1 MCAVGP
7 SASGPSFWGPSSWGL
22 ILTPLGLKCIPPA
35 PILMSSVTS
44 CSRSVRI
51 FLGWS
56 QSSSWNLTLRL
67 PPILQLT
74 FRLITSPSLALPSGL
89 LSSDQ
94 HVWALPSPL
103 QTVPLTCLSLGLC
116 PPVLSRNL
124 GPSIPCPQS
133 FCAAARLRHACP
145 SSPTPVWTCPFLPG
159 SCRTAVL
166 GGSVVM
172 YWSLSPKLSLPHSR
186 DRAFSSFYL

>member
-1 MCAVGP
+1 MVNKLHKVAKIHGEIQGSVSVQLSTLCREGRDSRTSQQGGRWLHGPVSCRWDLFAGQFCAWRTVCAVGP

-44 CSRSVRI
+44 CSRSVHI

-103 QTVPLTCLSLGLC
+103 QVCFLLLSSDSPPHTPLPRAVSPCTVP
-116 PPVLSRNL
+116 
-124 GPSIPCPQS
+124 
-133 FCAAARLRHACP
+133 
-145 SSPTPVWTCPFLPG
+145 
-159 SCRTAVL
+159 
-166 GGSVVM
+166 
-172 YWSLSPKLSLPHSR
+172 
-186 DRAFSSFYL
+186 

>member
-1 MCAVGP
+1 MHPPRPHPHVLSDVLFSKCPHLPWMVTKFFLEPDLEAP
-7 SASGPSFWGPSSWGL
+7 SYTAAD
-22 ILTPLGLKCIPPA
+22 IQA
-35 PILMSSVTS
+35 D
-44 CSRSVRI
+44 
-51 FLGWS
+51 
-56 QSSSWNLTLRL
+56 NLTLTRSSFWAAVLGPACVGFALTSSGAL
-67 PPILQLT
+67 PT
-74 FRLITSPSLALPSGL
+74 TLIQQSPS
-89 LSSDQ
+89 
-94 HVWALPSPL
+94 
-103 QTVPLTCLSLGLC
+103 CLSLGLC